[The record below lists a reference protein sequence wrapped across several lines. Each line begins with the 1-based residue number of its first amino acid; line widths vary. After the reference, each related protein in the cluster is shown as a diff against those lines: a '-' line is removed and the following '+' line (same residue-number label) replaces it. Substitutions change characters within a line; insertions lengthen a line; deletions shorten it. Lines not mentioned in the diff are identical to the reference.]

1 MVFLAL
7 KDEWMRVTQ
16 VLYSGLGGH
25 GSVVFSIIDGDIQ
38 KSTQHSLLFF
48 GIEPIKDEY
57 RNRCE
62 QDRIPYDG
70 ILYGIKPF
78 FIDWLRALIII
89 LRQKPDVVL
98 LHSISLSPIVPILR
112 LFGIKVIA
120 VDHTPNSTKRS
131 TEWTALKLA
140 LRLCNKVVYLTDSH
154 AEEVR
159 QKLGSSDKVSIVN
172 NGINIKVY
180 HPSSPPPAPPYTIM
194 MQARFSHTKDFQ
206 TLIRASE
213 LLKEAC
219 KVPFVVRLA
228 GDGDVKPACEQL
240 ARELRL
246 EGTVLFEGML
256 NEPQILDL
264 MSRTHIYVHST
275 LSEAMSTSVM
285 QALACGKPVIASDI
299 AGMDNLI
306 EHGKTG
312 LLFPV
317 SNEHVL
323 ADYLQQCLEGKINT
337 AALAQNARRFA
348 EEKLSM
354 ERMFEGYRRL
364 M

>member
-1 MVFLAL
+1 
-7 KDEWMRVTQ
+7 MRITQ

-25 GSVVFSIIDGDIQ
+25 GSVVFSIIDGDTQ
-38 KSTQHSLLFF
+38 KSTQHSLLFY
-48 GIEPIKDEY
+48 GIEPIKEEY
-57 RNRCE
+57 RQRCE
-62 QDRIPYDG
+62 QDKIPYEG
-70 ILYGIKPF
+70 ILYGVRPF

-89 LRQKPDVVL
+89 LRQQPELVL
-98 LHSISLSPIVPILR
+98 LHSISLSVIAPVLR

-120 VDHTPNSTKRS
+120 IDHTPNSTKRP

-140 LRLCNKVVYLTDSH
+140 LRLCNKVVYLTESH

-159 QKLGSSDKVSIVN
+159 QKLGSSVKVSIIN
-172 NGINIKVY
+172 NGINTGVY
-180 HPSSPPPAPPYTIM
+180 HPSPMPPAPPYTIM

-206 TLIRASE
+206 TLIRAAK
-213 LLKEAC
+213 LLKAAC
-219 KVPFVVRLA
+219 DVPFVIRLA
-228 GDGDVKPACEQL
+228 GDGDVKPACVQL
-240 ARELRL
+240 AEELQL
-246 EGTVLFEGML
+246 QETVRFEGML
-256 NEPQILDL
+256 NEQQVLDL
-264 MSRTHIYVHST
+264 MAQTHIYVHST

-285 QALACGKPVIASDI
+285 QALSCGKPVIASDI

-317 SNEHVL
+317 GDEHVL
-323 ADYLQQCLEGKINT
+323 ADYLRQCLEGKIDT

-354 ERMFEGYRRL
+354 ERMFAGYRSL